1 MTSYVSDLVVMLI
14 VDRRSHRVKVVTL
27 QVFDKVLLALL
38 YNGLLVSRVLI
49 ATKSKLESRSEPHS
63 NLQFLVFT

>member
-1 MTSYVSDLVVMLI
+1 MLI
-14 VDRRSHRVKVVTL
+14 VDRRPHCVKVVTL

-49 ATKSKLESRSEPHS
+49 TAESKLESRGEPHCS
-63 NLQFLVFT
+63 L